1 MKNLKCILFPLVL
14 CFFFI
19 QTIFAQECSMY
30 YPLVKDAVYETQ
42 FYLKNGKPNGK
53 QIHKVVSVETTS
65 TGTKATIEISVVM
78 PKKEAAEVSHT
89 YTVECGNGTI
99 KIDQRARL
107 SGKPNPDFKD
117 EGSWILEIPSNPEIG
132 STLSNGKFSSTGKNS
147 YFETIAENVKITG
160 KESITTPAGTFEAYI
175 IEYDMGTIMSRGA
188 SAAFYK
194 HHKDWYAPGKGLVR
208 SESFDPKKT
217 YKPGDPYFFYSELA
231 AVK

>member
-1 MKNLKCILFPLVL
+1 MKSLNRILCPLTL
-14 CFFFI
+14 CFFFTQAI
-19 QTIFAQECSMY
+19 QAQECSMY
-30 YPLVKDAVYETQ
+30 HPLVKDAVYETQ

-53 QIHKVVSVETTS
+53 QIHKVVNVESTS
-65 TGTKATIEISVVM
+65 TGARATIEISVVM
-78 PKKEAAEVSHT
+78 PKGSTQVSHT
-89 YTVECGNGTI
+89 YTVECNAGTI
-99 KIDQRARL
+99 KIDLRAKL

-147 YFETIAENVKITG
+147 YYETFIENVKITG
-160 KESITTPAGTFEAYI
+160 KESITTVAGTFEAYI
-175 IEYDMGTIMSRGA
+175 VEYDMGTVMTRGA
-188 SAAFYK
+188 SAVFYK

-217 YKPGDPYFFYSELA
+217 YKPGDPYFFYSELV